1 MGFIYGNFVERFV
14 MQVMVRVNGVLVQKV
29 GVARLP
35 LSLMEGATVADLLAV
50 LVKQYPQVAVEAGRA
65 VTVVAG
71 VHVDKT
77 AVLHPNQ
84 EVALLLPVAG
94 G

>member
-1 MGFIYGNFVERFV
+1 

-29 GVARLP
+29 GTARLP
-35 LSLMEGATVADLLAV
+35 LVVADGVTVADLLRV
-50 LVKQYPQVAVEAGRA
+50 LVEQYPQVAAEVMRA
-65 VTVVAG
+65 VVVVAG